1 MCCFFFV
8 LQEIAS
14 ATEKEIDDARNGYKP
29 VAVHSSI
36 LFFCITDMAN
46 IEPMYQYS
54 LTWFINLYI
63 QVCTQPVH
71 PGMHSTCTSRYALN
85 LYIQVC
91 TQPVHPGMHS
101 TCTSRYA
108 LNLYIQVCTQPVH
121 PGMHL
126 TCTSRYALNL
136 YIQVCT
142 QPVHPGMHST
152 CTSRYALN
160 LYIQVCT
167 HMHMCRFSVSTHNIC
182 AGIQSLHI
190 RTSLISAFSLPFHLN
205 LGHVFTLKSCVFLLC
220 PMFM

>member
-91 TQPVHPGMHS
+91 TQPVHPGMH
-101 TCTSRYA
+101 
-108 LNLYIQVCTQPVH
+108 
-121 PGMHL
+121 L

-167 HMHMCRFSVSTHNIC
+167 HMHMCRYSVSTHNIC